1 MTPGY
6 GNKVMT
12 PIHEKEP
19 INPYKKEEYIKKK
32 DLLD

>member
-1 MTPGY
+1 
-6 GNKVMT
+6 MT